1 MSYILS
7 ELIRDVY
14 VALGQLEIAKATGGT
29 TSLLVDTKLQNRGKD
44 ADWKGGSLIVIK
56 AGGNA
61 PEGEFERITA
71 SDNSAGELT
80 LANDLTAA
88 IENGDTYGLTSEYYP
103 LDAMIEMANAGL
115 RALGDIPLVDTTTLD
130 SVQSQTEYAAALAWK
145 RRPPVM
151 IDHQGV
157 VGAGN
162 EKHWLRIYDWEFV
175 PALPGE
181 TGIIGFRREIPAV
194 RDIRVWY
201 VDSHPRVE
209 AYDDVISESIVPDL
223 AVSAVI
229 ERALRWQ
236 NSRLGGGDIFL
247 MQQWQDAKLELERA
261 RIHHQIWKPKR
272 GSQLNLS
279 GVLG

>member
-7 ELIRDVY
+7 KLIQDVY
-14 VALGQLEIAKATGGT
+14 GALGQLEIAKATGGT
-29 TSLLVDTKLQNRGKD
+29 NSLVIDTKLQNRGRD
-44 ADWKGGSLIVIK
+44 DDWKGGSLIVIK
-56 AGGNA
+56 AGGNS

-71 SDNSAGELT
+71 SDDSAGELT
-80 LANDLTAA
+80 LVNALSAA
-88 IENGDTYGLTSEYYP
+88 IESGDTYGLTSEYYP

-115 RALGDIPLVDTTTLD
+115 RALGDIPLVDTTTLE
-130 SVQSQTEYAAALAWK
+130 SVQNQNEYAASVAWK

-151 IDHQGV
+151 IDYQGLGGDATDRNWV
-157 VGAGN
+157 RV
-162 EKHWLRIYDWEFV
+162 YDWEFV
-175 PALPGE
+175 PALPGQ
-181 TGIIGFRREIPAV
+181 TGVIAFRREIPAV

-209 AYDDVISESIVPDL
+209 SFDDVISESIVPDL
-223 AVSAVI
+223 AVCAVV

-236 NSRLGGGDIFL
+236 NSRLGGADVFL

-272 GSQLNLS
+272 GSKLNLS